1 MFLCHHKGKGRGS
14 HPKLCRRHKE
24 EVPGIS
30 YLHGLA
36 SEKADAG
43 ISEGMG
49 GIAET
54 ALHPAYDK
62 GDLSQCCFY
71 GAGIGPVPCEAAAV
85 AAGTLQLAD
94 LDGIHGIIIKF
105 L

>member
-1 MFLCHHKGKGRGS
+1 MGVTQSYVGGTKRRFLVFLICMDWRPKKRMQGLVRAWVALQRLHCTLRMTRGN
-14 HPKLCRRHKE
+14 
-24 EVPGIS
+24 
-30 YLHGLA
+30 
-36 SEKADAG
+36 
-43 ISEGMG
+43 
-49 GIAET
+49 
-54 ALHPAYDK
+54 
-62 GDLSQCCFY
+62 LSQCCFY

>member
-1 MFLCHHKGKGRGS
+1 MPEGRRPWVALQRL
-14 HPKLCRRHKE
+14 HCTLRMTR
-24 EVPGIS
+24 GIFPS
-30 YLHGLA
+30 A
-36 SEKADAG
+36 V
-43 ISEGMG
+43 
-49 GIAET
+49 
-54 ALHPAYDK
+54 
-62 GDLSQCCFY
+62 FY

>member
-1 MFLCHHKGKGRGS
+1 MCKVLLWTPIFKGR
-14 HPKLCRRHKE
+14 
-24 EVPGIS
+24 S
-30 YLHGLA
+30 YGGVVREGDLGVGD
-36 SEKADAG
+36 DAG
-43 ISEGMG
+43 GKEGMG